1 MSNQGKSS
9 NKIKLEKNQTNLTT
23 FVNKPSPVAFSTPK
37 KRAQSSPELNPT
49 SAKRRPKMM
58 DLESDKNKPVTLLQ
72 LEQMEERM
80 TKALASTIQLT
91 VNTAIDDKLKP
102 IQESIDQLLE
112 TKEENDKFREDVM
125 KLVKENKTITN

>member
-1 MSNQGKSS
+1 M
-9 NKIKLEKNQTNLTT
+9 T
-23 FVNKPSPVAFSTPK
+23 
-37 KRAQSSPELNPT
+37 
-49 SAKRRPKMM
+49 

-80 TKALASTIQLT
+80 TRALASTIQST
-91 VNTAIDDKLKP
+91 VNSAIDDKLKP

-125 KLVKENKTITN
+125 KLVKENKGAFNVN